1 MVKTPGVIEYQIRQ
15 TDHGIDAS
23 VVADGALDHATL
35 ASSLQQSLRTAGLRE
50 PYVHVH
56 EVVGIA
62 RHPQTGKTRR
72 FIAR

>member
-1 MVKTPGVIEYQIRQ
+1 MVKTPGVLEYQVRQ
-15 TDHGIDAS
+15 TERSIDAA

-35 ASSLQQSLRTAGLRE
+35 ASSLRQSLHAAGLRE
-50 PYVHVH
+50 PDVDVHQVA
-56 EVVGIA
+56 GIA